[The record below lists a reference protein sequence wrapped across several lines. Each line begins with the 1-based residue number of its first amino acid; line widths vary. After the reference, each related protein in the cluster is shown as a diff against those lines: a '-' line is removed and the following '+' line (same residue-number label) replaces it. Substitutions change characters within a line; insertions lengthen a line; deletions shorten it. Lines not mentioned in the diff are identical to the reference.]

1 MNARAIRFCRV
12 ASLIGLSWLPS
23 LGWSDKI
30 DCRNIENWDEKM
42 TVAKYMADCDAALIS
57 INGCR
62 LNIEKACINGVEVDL
77 MNKTLMPRSMG
88 ELGFKSQTSKGVSQN
103 DFADPSKMYTPSQTP
118 GGKTLSLCSKIE
130 GLSPSETANLSLQKL
145 PTDRDYVIESTPAFI
160 NPRQDVATLSFHWRL
175 RMSQGQPSYEVE
187 IRSVNNLDNSTAG
200 TNNKPSLTKARGNT
214 LDEAFKQFSVFN
226 LVRCKKVESFSDGN
240 LQNSV
245 RSIAEVPTQDRQEL
259 MTDHKKVLKALA
271 TSGLDTK
278 ALANNMQRVL
288 NMPVTPEEDAN
299 PPRKA

>member
-23 LGWSDKI
+23 LGWSDQR
-30 DCRNIENWDEKM
+30 DCLRQENWDEKM
-42 TVAKYMADCDAALIS
+42 TVAKYMEDCDAALIS
-57 INGCR
+57 MDGCR

-118 GGKTLSLCSKIE
+118 GGKTLNLCSKIE

-145 PTDRDYVIESTPAFI
+145 PTDKDYVIESTPAFI

-226 LVRCKKVESFSDGN
+226 LVRCKKEETFTDGN
-240 LQNSV
+240 PQDTF
-245 RSIAEVPTQDRQEL
+245 RSFAEIPTESRKVMLDN
-259 MTDHKKVLKALA
+259 HKKVL
-271 TSGLDTK
+271 
-278 ALANNMQRVL
+278 
-288 NMPVTPEEDAN
+288 
-299 PPRKA
+299 